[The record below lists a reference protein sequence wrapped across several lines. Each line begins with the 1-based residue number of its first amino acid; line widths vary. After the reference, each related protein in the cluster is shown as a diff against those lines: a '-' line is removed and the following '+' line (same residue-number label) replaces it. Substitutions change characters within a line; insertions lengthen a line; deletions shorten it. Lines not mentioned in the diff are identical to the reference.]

1 MITVDQKE
9 IIRREYFL
17 NRKSMRE
24 IAKELHHGRTAIR
37 KAIYDPGIPTYKRS
51 VPAPKRTIGPFVA
64 VIQQWLQEDKRCP
77 TKQRHTAKR
86 IYERIKAEY
95 GYQGS
100 DRTVRREVNRL
111 RGKIPES
118 HVPQTYQ
125 PADGGTFDFGEAYV
139 LLGGRETKVHLGYLR
154 LDYSSKYLV
163 VALPTERQEAL
174 FECHLRGF
182 TYLGGVPRR
191 IRYDNLKPAVHK
203 ILTGKKR
210 QEQATWVSFRS
221 HFLFESEYVTPGRGQ
236 EKGGVEN
243 LVGYVRRN
251 FLVPLPSFQDFG
263 ELNAYLLDCCERD
276 AHQRQRFGRTVR
288 ELWQEERASLGAL
301 PEKLPPACVSRL
313 AKVNRRQQVRFGGN
327 WYSVPPEYVGRLVT
341 IHAYVF
347 RVTMAYQD
355 RVITSHDRSYGWEEE
370 VLDPHHYLP
379 VLLKKPGAF
388 ARATPILKWPL
399 PAVYEAYYRQLQKRR
414 EASGGT
420 REYIRILM
428 LLKDHPLQE
437 VTVAVEQASNSGL
450 YSYEVVKNFLGGKSA
465 KKICAFPPV
474 WPNGVDHFDLLVSR

>member
-24 IAKELHHGRTAIR
+24 IAKELHHGRATIR

-51 VPAPKRTIGPFVA
+51 VPAPKRTIGAFVG
-64 VIQQWLQEDKRCP
+64 VILQWLQEDKRRP

-86 IYERIKAEY
+86 IYERLQAEY
-95 GYQGS
+95 DYQGS

-125 PADGGTFDFGEAYV
+125 PADGGAFDFGEAHV
-139 LLGGRETKVHLGYLR
+139 LLGGQETKVHLGYLR

-174 FECHLRGF
+174 FEGHLRGF
-182 TYLGGVPRR
+182 TYLGVPRR
-191 IRYDNLKPAVHK
+191 MRYDNLKPAVHK
-203 ILTGKKR
+203 ILTGKNR
-210 QEQATWVSFRS
+210 QEQAAWVSFRS

-251 FLVPLPSFQDFG
+251 FLVPLPDVQDFA

-276 AHQRQRFGRTVR
+276 ARQRQRFGRTVQ
-288 ELWQEERASLGAL
+288 ELWQEELASLGRV
-301 PEKLPPACVSRL
+301 PEKLPPACVSFL
-313 AKVNRRQQVRFGGN
+313 GKVNRRQQIRLGSN

-347 RVTMAYQD
+347 RVTIAYQD
-355 RVITSHDRSYGWEEE
+355 RVIASHVRSYDREEE

-388 ARATPILKWPL
+388 ARATPILKWRL
-399 PAVYEAYYRQLQKRR
+399 PPVYETYHRQLQARR
-414 EASGGT
+414 EGSGGT
-420 REYIRILM
+420 KEYIRILM
-428 LLKDHPLQE
+428 LLKDHPLQQ
-437 VTVAVEQASNSGL
+437 VTAAVEQASGSGL
-450 YSYEVVKNFLGGKSA
+450 YGYEAVKTCLGEKPV
-465 KKICAFPPV
+465 KKLCEVSRV
-474 WPNGVDHFDLLVSR
+474 WPNRVDHFNFLVSR